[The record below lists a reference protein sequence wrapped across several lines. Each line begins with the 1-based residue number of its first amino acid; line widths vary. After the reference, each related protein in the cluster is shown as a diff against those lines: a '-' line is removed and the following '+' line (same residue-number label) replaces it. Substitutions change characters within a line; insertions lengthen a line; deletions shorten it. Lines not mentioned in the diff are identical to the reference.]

1 MIKLRNNTAIEA
13 VQGFMSYKHIY
24 KGKKPTPSDDF
35 FPSVEL
41 TSLFRD
47 SDISSLFL
55 YFKNIFF

>member
-47 SDISSLFL
+47 SDICL
-55 YFKNIFF
+55 